1 MNNLSLLIYLAD
13 VADNVRW
20 MLYVGFVLSAV
31 TVVFTLLSVLVTEGE
46 ILEKE
51 YRPTWLKIL
60 RWSAIGLVFFGLV
73 KAVVPTKDTVYAI
86 AASEVGE
93 QVIESPTAKKAVDA
107 LNRWL
112 DKQAK

>member
-20 MLYVGFVLSAV
+20 MLHIGFIVSIIVAVL
-31 TVVFTLLSVLVTEGE
+31 TLLSVVVTEGAVLDE
-46 ILEKE
+46 EV
-51 YRPTWLKIL
+51 RPTWLKIL
-60 RWSAIGLVFFGLV
+60 RWSVISLAFFGLV
-73 KAVVPTKDTVYAI
+73 KAVIPTKDTVYAI

-112 DKQAK
+112 DKQAT